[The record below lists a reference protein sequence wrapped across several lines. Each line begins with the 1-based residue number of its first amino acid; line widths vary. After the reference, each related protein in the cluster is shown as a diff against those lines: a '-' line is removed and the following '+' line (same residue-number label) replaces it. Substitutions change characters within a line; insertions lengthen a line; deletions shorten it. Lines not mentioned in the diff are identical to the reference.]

1 MNCTGLRN
9 RPFALVELLAAIGI
23 IAIAVGVL
31 LPIRSKARRQDL
43 LIQSVLIF
51 ASFIVLASASSVVED
66 DSVAGPL
73 AVTPSSVPAQINTRY
88 GPFNLLD
95 ARSAYGKDV
104 FPEPFLV
111 DDSDSETD
119 EARLDWFHAEGPD
132 QGSDVITAEVEKGFG
147 LLTLE
152 LEVPFERDTSLDI
165 DPTTGAA
172 AHSSVQAFDNVSL
185 GARCPLFQ
193 YVSSDG
199 FLDNTVGA
207 AIEVGV
213 PVNSPLS
220 KDTEIVPKI
229 FDDLALGEHFTL
241 QTIEGYSTLF
251 GSGDDRNL
259 ETFEYG
265 FVFGYTF
272 QHDELPLPDVQ
283 QFIPVLE
290 LQGDT
295 ELNKDTPG
303 HNTLLGNVAF
313 RVNLDA
319 IGDVQPRLGLG
330 YVFPIDKGARQD
342 FHWGVYTSLVF
353 EY

>member
-1 MNCTGLRN
+1 MNR
-9 RPFALVELLAAIGI
+9 FQ
-23 IAIAVGVL
+23 IA
-31 LPIRSKARRQDL
+31 
-43 LIQSVLIF
+43 SVF
-51 ASFIVLASASSVVED
+51 ASSIVLVSACSALAD
-66 DSVAGPL
+66 GP
-73 AVTPSSVPAQINTRY
+73 ATAPTTSAFSQFNARY
-88 GPFNLLD
+88 GPFNLFD
-95 ARSAYGKDV
+95 DRSVYGKDV
-104 FPEPFLV
+104 YPEPFLV
-111 DDSDSETD
+111 DDSDLESD

-152 LEVPFERDTSLDI
+152 LEVPFERDTSLDV
-165 DPTTGAA
+165 DPSTGVA
-172 AHSSVQAFDNVSL
+172 AHSSVQAFDNISL

-199 FLDNTVGA
+199 FIDTTVGA

-229 FDDLALGEHFTL
+229 FDDLALGKHFTM
-241 QTIEGYSTLF
+241 QTIEGYSTLL
-251 GSGDDRNL
+251 GPGDDRNL

-265 FVFGYTF
+265 FVFGYAI
-272 QHDELPLPDVQ
+272 QHDELPLPGVQ
-283 QFIPVLE
+283 QFIPVFE

-295 ELNKDTPG
+295 ELNKDTPR
-303 HNTLLGNVAF
+303 HNSLLGNAAF

-319 IGDVQPRLGLG
+319 IGDVQPRIGLG
-330 YVFPIDKGARQD
+330 YVFPIDKGARED
-342 FHWGVYTSLVF
+342 FHWGVFTSVVL

>member
-1 MNCTGLRN
+1 MKCGRHRN
-9 RPFALVELLAAIGI
+9 RPFAIVELLAVIGI
-23 IAIAVGVL
+23 MGIAFGVR
-31 LPIRSKARRQDL
+31 LPNRCKGRRQAL
-43 LIQSVLIF
+43 FIQSMSIL
-51 ASFIVLASASSVVED
+51 ASLIVLASAGSALAD
-66 DSVAGPL
+66 DSVTGPSL
-73 AVTPSSVPAQINTRY
+73 ATPSSVPAPINTRY

-95 ARSAYGKDV
+95 DRSVNGKDV

-111 DDSDSETD
+111 DDSDLESD

-152 LEVPFERDTSLDI
+152 LEVPFERDTSLDV
-165 DPTTGAA
+165 DPTTGVA

-199 FLDNTVGA
+199 FIDTTVGT

-220 KDTEIVPKI
+220 KDIEIVPKI
-229 FDDLALGEHFTL
+229 FDDLAIGEHFTV
-241 QTIEGYSTLF
+241 QTIEGYSTLL
-251 GSGDDRNL
+251 GSGNDRNL

-265 FVFGYTF
+265 FVFGYTL
-272 QHDELPLPDVQ
+272 QHRELPLPDVQ

-303 HNTLLGNVAF
+303 HNSLFGNAAF